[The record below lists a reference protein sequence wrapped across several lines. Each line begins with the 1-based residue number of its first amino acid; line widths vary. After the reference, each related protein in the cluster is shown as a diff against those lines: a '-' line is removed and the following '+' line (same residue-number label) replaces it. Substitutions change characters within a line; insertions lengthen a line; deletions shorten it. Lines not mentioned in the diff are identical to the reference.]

1 MATIPRECIDW
12 LIPLSE
18 SYLRSILK
26 SKEPLE
32 RLAIGATDAEKE
44 MAVAIVVMLQRVR
57 LAIHGV
63 FPPKDE
69 KQGRLPGLVRDAHAP
84 LRWSA
89 IVSNGTLCPR
99 CEPAPHRTGNREA
112 RSDAHEEQRVAAGAR
127 DSTDLPA
134 TVRIALGAEPDLCA

>member
-1 MATIPRECIDW
+1 MLCETTQLPSQALPCKPNRSLGCPLRALSLVIACPICERVIATIPRECLDW

-18 SYLRSILK
+18 SHLRSILK

-99 CEPAPHRTGNREA
+99 
-112 RSDAHEEQRVAAGAR
+112 
-127 DSTDLPA
+127 
-134 TVRIALGAEPDLCA
+134 